1 MKTLLIITLLLLPF
15 AGTVHGQENAGKA
28 DKAAPTDEVVGKTVL
43 KNKVDLPFTAEREAA
58 VMAFV
63 QQNHAEL
70 KELLTYLRD
79 NRRKDYERAIR
90 DLARESER
98 IGQFRDRDAKQYDLE
113 VKAWTIKSRIQLLT
127 AQMVMGDKDEIR
139 SQLKSLL
146 NEQLDVRLALIKRER
161 ERVQERLDKMESEII
176 RLENDRQKILDNQLH
191 LLTKSAADSKN
202 KVKVVKN
209 GAPKAGK
216 KPATPTVSQPKE

>member
-1 MKTLLIITLLLLPF
+1 MPVRQTT
-15 AGTVHGQENAGKA
+15 
-28 DKAAPTDEVVGKTVL
+28 APTDASAGKVGL
-43 KNKVDLPFTAEREAA
+43 KNKVELPFTAEREMA

-70 KELLTYLRD
+70 KELLNFLRE

-98 IGQFRDRDAKQYDLE
+98 IGQLKDRDAKQYDLE

-146 NEQLDVRLALIKRER
+146 GEQLDVRLALMKRER
-161 ERVQERLDKMESEII
+161 ERVQERLGKMESEII
-176 RLENDRQKILDNQLH
+176 RLENGRQKILDNQLQV
-191 LLTKSAADSKN
+191 LTKSVADSKN
-202 KVKVVKN
+202 KVKVVRN

-216 KPATPTVSQPKE
+216 KPAKPTVSQPNE

>member
-1 MKTLLIITLLLLPF
+1 VKILSVISLLGLLL
-15 AGTVHGQENAGKA
+15 AGSVLGQENVRKA
-28 DKAAPTDEVVGKTVL
+28 DKGAPTDVAIGKAGL
-43 KNKVDLPFTAEREAA
+43 KNKAELPITAEREAA

-70 KELLTYLRD
+70 KELLTYLRE

-90 DLARESER
+90 DLARDSER
-98 IGQFRDRDAKQYDLE
+98 IGQIKDRDARQYDLE

-146 NEQLDVRLALIKRER
+146 NEQLDVRLALMKRER
-161 ERVQERLDKMESEII
+161 ERVQERLAKMESEIS
-176 RLENDRQKILDNQLH
+176 RLENGRQKILENQLQV
-191 LLTKSAADSKN
+191 LTKSAADSKH
-202 KVKVVKN
+202 KVKLAK
-209 GAPKAGK
+209 GGTSKAEK
-216 KPATPTVSQPKE
+216 KPVQPTVSQPNE